1 MKLVH
6 IVSGLAVAI
15 SLAACADKSADI
27 QTPAPNPNM
36 SITANQSTIQQPNV
50 SGTVWIRQKVALP
63 PDAVLTVTLSDASL
77 ADTPSKV
84 LSQKAVRTE
93 GKQAPFS
100 FVLPFNPS
108 DIQPNARILLSAAIT
123 VDNKL
128 VFITDSVKPV
138 INNGGTKADLTLV
151 PVQQTAVPIQAS
163 GGATTTVPSTSPTK
177 SIRLLPFLRLLS
189 INPAPTLSATERV
202 NTPSDSVVNRF
213 VRFPTPPRLPPVM
226 PGVAVVDPAR

>member
-77 ADTPSKV
+77 ANAPSKV
-84 LSQKAVRTE
+84 LSQKAVHTE

-151 PVQQTAVPIQAS
+151 PVQQTAVPVQAG
-163 GGATTTVPSTSPTK
+163 GGATTTVPSTSPTQVNP
-177 SIRLLPFLRLLS
+177 SS
-189 INPAPTLSATERV
+189 AVPAPTQY
-202 NTPSDSVVNRF
+202 
-213 VRFPTPPRLPPVM
+213 
-226 PGVAVVDPAR
+226 